1 MHCQIHGASTASCRC
16 HKCQSLLCIACWSDH
31 CLDVHGNYP
40 AELDI
45 PHGQEDQ
52 SRMRT
57 TGSSNLRTSVSASW
71 QADRKG
77 GPSERQ
83 SQQPRSSSPSP
94 KATERTTST
103 SSRVI
108 FTPASSRHS
117 DMDYCY
123 AGREQQGRASGT
135 ARDGA
140 TGRARSQS
148 HMDSILAGYLKDEE
162 QPWSPY
168 ALRSDKKESSPGVER
183 TR

>member
-94 KATERTTST
+94 KATELTSEKPSIPSSST
-103 SSRVI
+103 SNHCQPRHL
-108 FTPASSRHS
+108 PASSSHPHLRVTRTWTTATLVES
-117 DMDYCY
+117 NKV
-123 AGREQQGRASGT
+123 EPPVLPGT
-135 ARDGA
+135 APPVER
-140 TGRARSQS
+140 
-148 HMDSILAGYLKDEE
+148 
-162 QPWSPY
+162 
-168 ALRSDKKESSPGVER
+168 ALRAIWIPSWLD
-183 TR
+183 T